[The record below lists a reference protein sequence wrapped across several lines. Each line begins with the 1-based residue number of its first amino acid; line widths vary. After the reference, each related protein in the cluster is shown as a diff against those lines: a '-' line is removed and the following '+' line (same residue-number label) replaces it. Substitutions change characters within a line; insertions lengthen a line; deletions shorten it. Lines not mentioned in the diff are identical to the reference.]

1 MTRLTIIV
9 AAGLAAAAAAAC
21 AVAIATTPGSNG
33 QIAFRRY
40 FNDDQTKSAV
50 FTMNADGSDLRRVTQ
65 APRRT
70 HDDQPDWSP
79 DGTRLVF
86 TRIPDNGPNYV
97 EVVNAD
103 GRGLRR
109 VTPRCTRRPAPDR
122 VPRGCE
128 DAGAVSFAPDG
139 QHVTYVRATG
149 RIKEFKKLDYGVIEH
164 SAVTIIGIDGTGE
177 REILRLG
184 RYKGDVDFPQM
195 SPNGRLIMFER
206 GNSPLTR
213 PRFGRALFVM
223 KVDGSDLHRVTPW
236 RLHAG
241 DNPDWSPDSS
251 RILFRSNEEVDDERS
266 QFYTVR
272 PDGSGL
278 TQLTHFPFTH
288 RRLFSA
294 SFSPDGSQIVFGKAD
309 AKGRGDIWIMNADGS
324 NPHPVQT
331 AKPWDSAPDWGAAG

>member
-1 MTRLTIIV
+1 LTRVTIIIAAGLTAV
-9 AAGLAAAAAAAC
+9 AAGASAAAL
-21 AVAIATTPGSNG
+21 ATTPGSNG

-40 FNDDQTKSAV
+40 FNDAQTKSAV
-50 FTMNADGSDLRRVTQ
+50 FTMNADGSNIRRLTH

-79 DGTRLVF
+79 DGKRLAF

-103 GRGLRR
+103 GSGLQR

-128 DAGAVSFAPDG
+128 DAGSVSFAPDR

-149 RIKEFKKLDYGVIEH
+149 RIRQFPKFESDQIEH

-184 RYKGDVDFPQM
+184 RYKGDVDLPQM
-195 SPNGRLIMFER
+195 SPDGRFIVFER
-206 GNSPLTR
+206 VNSPLSR
-213 PRFGRALFVM
+213 PRFGRALFVV
-223 KVDGSDLHRVTPW
+223 KVDGSGLHRVTPW
-236 RLHAG
+236 SLHAG

-251 RILFRSNEEVDDERS
+251 RILFRSNEEVNDERS
-266 QFYTVR
+266 QYYTVR

-294 SFSPDGSQIVFGKAD
+294 TFSPDGSQIVFGKAD
-309 AKGRGDIWIMNADGS
+309 AKGRGDIWMMNADGS
-324 NPHPVQT
+324 NPHLVQD
-331 AKPWDSAPDWGAAG
+331 AKPWDSAPDWGSAP